1 MAYTYKI
8 DTDPEIIAWLEKD
21 GYQVIR
27 QPHHPNAYMNAPW
40 HSAEEA
46 ENWAMAEIARLEAN
60 DVQAASQATKIDEIH
75 DMLTKLTAK

>member
-8 DTDPEIIAWLEKD
+8 ETEPEVIAWIEKD

-40 HSAEEA
+40 GSSEEA
-46 ENWAMAEIARLEAN
+46 ETWAIAEVARLTDA

-75 DMLTKLTAK
+75 DMLSKLTQG